1 MDPTT
6 LLSYRPTVWW
16 SSPTTTLAGFGEKRI
31 VDPGRGADRFHRAR
45 ELAAK
50 EEVVFASFSFTEDGH
65 SVLVIPETVVELV
78 NDEVIRHG
86 SGGPSFDDSLSLP
99 PAASDRPRFAGSS
112 LPDHLWLEA
121 VARAIEAIE
130 SGALEK
136 VVLARDHALWS
147 KQPFEAHA
155 ILARL
160 HQSFPQ
166 CYLFLVEGLVG
177 ASPEL
182 LIRKRADHFES
193 VVLAGTVG
201 RSDDPAADSALAH
214 TLLTSP
220 KTRAEHRLAAEP
232 VAATL
237 EQVSSNL
244 VYPDTPDL
252 LVLPN
257 LTHLATSFAGSLN
270 RPYHVLELVAL
281 LHPTPAVGGVSTK
294 AAMELIGQLEGMDR
308 NRYAGPVGFFRS
320 SGDGE
325 FAIALRCA
333 ELSGARARLFAGN
346 GIVSGSV
353 PEDELEETRLKLR
366 AMLSALE

>member
-1 MDPTT
+1 MR
-6 LLSYRPTVWW
+6 SG
-16 SSPTTTLAGFGEKRI
+16 SSIPAGA
-31 VDPGRGADRFHRAR
+31 ADRFDRAR
-45 ELAAK
+45 ELAAT
-50 EEVVFASFSFTEDGH
+50 EDVVFASFSFADDGH
-65 SVLVIPETVVELV
+65 SVLVVPETVVELV
-78 NDEVIRHG
+78 GTEVTKHG
-86 SGGPSFDDSLSLP
+86 SSGPRFDGPPPPP
-99 PAASDRPRFAGSS
+99 PAISDRPRFAGSS

-121 VARAIEAIE
+121 VAQAIEAIE

-160 HQSFPQ
+160 HETFPQ

-182 LIRKRADHFES
+182 LIRKRADRFDS

-201 RSDDPAADSALAH
+201 RSDDPVADAKLTAS
-214 TLLTSP
+214 LLTSA
-220 KTRAEHRLAAEP
+220 KIRDEHRLAADP
-232 VAATL
+232 VAAML
-237 EQVSSNL
+237 EQVSADL
-244 VYPDTPDL
+244 VHPETPNL
-252 LVLPN
+252 LVLPH
-257 LTHLATSFAGSLN
+257 LAHLATPFSGSLN
-270 RPYHVLELVAL
+270 RPHHILDLVAL

-308 NRYAGPVGFFRS
+308 NRYSGPVGFFRS